1 MLQWL
6 KPEFFAALAARLKR
20 LRKNAIYC
28 CNIKPQRLKAAHLS
42 SSYGMPEGI
51 P

>member
-1 MLQWL
+1 V
-6 KPEFFAALAARLKR
+6 EE
-20 LRKNAIYC
+20 AIYC
-28 CNIKPQRLKAAHLS
+28 CNIEPQRLKPAHFS